1 MILLASLMQH
11 VEQQEENALLQI
23 EDEEQ
28 QNEMEKNS
36 LPTGELDFDTLS
48 EAEVFF
54 KNYKGREPKM
64 FG

>member
-1 MILLASLMQH
+1 
-11 VEQQEENALLQI
+11 
-23 EDEEQ
+23 
-28 QNEMEKNS
+28 METDS
-36 LPTGELDFDTLS
+36 SPDGELDFDTLS